1 MSLRPALLAGVAV
14 AWWAACASLPA
25 PLKPPPEP
33 VPEAEIPPVDPGLDP
48 GREREFD
55 AALREARWR
64 WLRALDESRA
74 GRHDR
79 AREEL
84 DQAYYT
90 LAVVDGSPILDE
102 LADRNG
108 QAEVDALAA
117 DVGRAYVAVLPFVEH
132 LSPDSPLSLLLSEL
146 ADELLEELP
155 DDDVPLV
162 RMHMLAPLCDIPIDA
177 NDRVAASIHFF
188 QTRARETWQAWSRRA
203 GRYRDLILPIL
214 REEGLPRDLFYLSMI
229 ESGFN
234 PRAYSRAHASGLW
247 QFIRQTGR
255 LEGLVIDNWVD
266 ERRDPVKSTRAA
278 ARHLKGLYAEF
289 GDWRLAAAAY
299 NCGRGRVRR
308 AIARAGTDDFWRLP
322 LPRETRNYVPLLMAS
337 ALIAKDPQL
346 FGFEPVEPDP
356 PIVWEQ
362 VRLHELIDLKTAAR
376 LLDVPMSLLR
386 RLNPELRS
394 LFTPH
399 RPKSGYLLNVPEGRG
414 DAFLAAYERL
424 PKSERRGVYEYEVQR
439 GDNLWKI
446 ARAFGIGHRRLAE
459 ANGLSDR
466 SLIHPGLILHVP
478 VIRPSTS
485 GKAAPPP
492 KGGAAHTV
500 RSGESLWSISRRYGV
515 RVEDLRAWNGLRNNL
530 LQPGQRLTVGR
541 EPLLVT
547 RQQAPADA
555 GAASRVANAT
565 HPVHTVRAGESL
577 WSISRIHEVTVA
589 ELRRWNGLGSDV
601 IRPGQSLSVA
611 DPSSP
616 GGGGFYTVVG
626 GDTLYGIGRRFGV
639 DPADIARRNNL
650 SLSSALLIGMELHIP
665 AGQRTAAPP

>member
-1 MSLRPALLAGVAV
+1 MRLRPALLAAV
-14 AWWAACASLPA
+14 VLVGWTACASLRAPREPA
-25 PLKPPPEP
+25 PEA
-33 VPEAEIPPVDPGLDP
+33 VPETALPPADPDLDP

-64 WLRALDESRA
+64 LLRALDESRA
-74 GRHDR
+74 GRHDN

-102 LADRNG
+102 LGERDG

-155 DDDVPLV
+155 DDEVPLV

-234 PRAYSRAHASGLW
+234 PRAYSRAHAAGLW

-308 AIARAGTDDFWRLP
+308 AIARAGTDDFWRLD
-322 LPRETRNYVPLLMAS
+322 LPRETRNYVPLLMAA
-337 ALIAKDPQL
+337 ALIAKDPQR

-376 LLDVPMSLLR
+376 LLDAPLSLLR

-399 RPKSGYLLNVPEGRG
+399 RPKRGYLLNVPEGRG

-424 PKSERRGVYEYEVQR
+424 PESERRGEVHRYVVQR

-446 ARAFGIGHRRLAE
+446 ARAFGLGHRRLAE
-459 ANGLSDR
+459 ANGLAKGA
-466 SLIHPGLILHVP
+466 LIHPGQTLYVP
-478 VIRPSTS
+478 VPRPSAAT
-485 GKAAPPP
+485 APPP
-492 KGGAAHTV
+492 PGGGGVHTV
-500 RSGESLWSISRRYGV
+500 RSGESLWSISRRYRV
-515 RVEDLRAWNGLRNNL
+515 RVEDLRAWNGLRSNL
-530 LQPGQRLTVGR
+530 LQPGQRLTVAQG
-541 EPLLVT
+541 PLVT

-555 GAASRVANAT
+555 GAAARAYPGR
-565 HPVHTVRAGESL
+565 PVHLVRTGESL

-589 ELRRWNGLGSDV
+589 ELRQWNRLASDV
-601 IRPGQSLSVA
+601 IRPGQSLYVGET
-611 DPSSP
+611 SSS
-616 GGGGFYTVVG
+616 GGGFYTVVG
-626 GDTLYGIGRRFGV
+626 GDTLYGIARRFGV
-639 DPADIARRNNL
+639 TPADIARRNNL

-665 AGQRTAAPP
+665 AGQGAAASP

>member
-1 MSLRPALLAGVAV
+1 MRLLPALLAAAV
-14 AWWAACASLPA
+14 LVSWTACAGLRA
-25 PLKPPPEP
+25 PHKPPPE
-33 VPEAEIPPVDPGLDP
+33 VAPEAPPPPADPGLDP

-90 LAVVDGSPILDE
+90 LAEVDGSPILDE
-102 LADRNG
+102 LGDRDG
-108 QAEVDALAA
+108 QAEVDALAG
-117 DVGRAYVAVLPFVEH
+117 DLGRAYVAVLPFVEH
-132 LSPDSPLSLLLSEL
+132 LSPDSPLSLVLAEL
-146 ADELLEELP
+146 ADEVLEQLP
-155 DDDVPLV
+155 EDAVPLV
-162 RMHMLAPLCDIPIDA
+162 RMYRAASRCDIPIDV
-177 NDRVAASIHFF
+177 NDRVAASIHFL

-247 QFIRQTGR
+247 QFIRSTGR

-308 AIARAGTDDFWRLP
+308 AIARAGTDDFWRLD

-337 ALIAKDPQL
+337 ALVAKDPER
-346 FGFEPVEPDP
+346 FGFEPVKPDP
-356 PIVWEQ
+356 PIVWEP
-362 VRLHELIDLKTAAR
+362 VRIHELISLNTAAR
-376 LLDVPMSLLR
+376 LLEVPVSRLR

-424 PKSERRGVYEYEVQR
+424 PKSERRGVERYTVRE
-439 GDNLWKI
+439 GDSLWKI

-459 ANGLSDR
+459 ANGLSTR
-466 SLIHPGLILHVP
+466 SLIHPRQVLYVP
-478 VIRPSTS
+478 VARPSALS
-485 GKAAPPP
+485 GPAPPLP
-492 KGGAAHTV
+492 PGGSVHTV
-500 RSGESLWSISRRYGV
+500 RSGESLWSIGRRYGV
-515 RVEDLRAWNGLRNNL
+515 RVEDLRAWNGLADNL
-530 LQPGQRLTVGR
+530 LQPGQRLKVGR
-541 EPLLVT
+541 GALVT
-547 RQQAPADA
+547 RQWSPGGAEARAPAA
-555 GAASRVANAT
+555 GAGR
-565 HPVHTVRAGESL
+565 PVHTVRTGESL

-589 ELRRWNGLGSDV
+589 ELRQWNGLGSDV
-601 IRPGQSLSVA
+601 IRPGQGLYVGGA
-611 DPSSP
+611 SSP
-616 GGGGFYTVVG
+616 GGGSYTVVG
-626 GDTLYGIGRRFGV
+626 GDTLYGIARRFGV
-639 DPADIARRNNL
+639 AAADIARRNNL

-665 AGQRTAAPP
+665 GRGAAASP

>member
-1 MSLRPALLAGVAV
+1 MRLRPALLAAV
-14 AWWAACASLPA
+14 LLAGWTACAGLRAPHKPA
-25 PLKPPPEP
+25 PEAAPPPEFP
-33 VPEAEIPPVDPGLDP
+33 AVDPGLDP

-90 LAVVDGSPILDE
+90 LALVDGSPILDE
-102 LADRNG
+102 LGERDG
-108 QAEVDALAA
+108 QAEVDALAGGL
-117 DVGRAYVAVLPFVEH
+117 GRAYVAVLPFVER
-132 LSPDSPLSLLLSEL
+132 LSPDSPLSLVLAEL
-146 ADELLEELP
+146 ADEELEELP
-155 DDDVPLV
+155 EDAVPLV
-162 RMHMLAPLCDIPIDA
+162 RMYRAASRCDLPIDV
-177 NDRVAASIHFF
+177 NDRVAASIHFL

-278 ARHLKGLYAEF
+278 ARHLKGLHAEF

-308 AIARAGTDDFWRLP
+308 AVARAGTDDFWRLE

-337 ALIAKDPQL
+337 ALIAKDPEG

-362 VRLHELIDLKTAAR
+362 VRLRELISLNTAAR
-376 LLDVPMSLLR
+376 LLEVPVSRMR

-399 RPKSGYLLNVPEGRG
+399 RPQSGYLLNVPAGRG

-424 PKSERRGVYEYEVQR
+424 PKSERRGVERYTVRE

-459 ANGLSDR
+459 ANGLSER
-466 SLIHPGLILHVP
+466 SLIHPRQVLYVP
-478 VIRPSTS
+478 VARPPGSS
-485 GKAAPPP
+485 GPPAPPP
-492 KGGAAHTV
+492 PDGGGGHTV
-500 RSGESLWSISRRYGV
+500 RSGESLWSIARRYGV
-515 RVEDLRAWNGLRNNL
+515 GVEDLRAWNGLGGNL
-530 LQPGQRLTVGR
+530 LQPGQRLKVGR
-541 EPLLVT
+541 GALVT
-547 RQQAPADA
+547 RQWSAGGAGDRAPAA
-555 GAASRVANAT
+555 GAGR
-565 HPVHTVRAGESL
+565 PVHTVRTGESL
-577 WSISRIHEVTVA
+577 WSIARAHEVTVA
-589 ELRRWNGLGSDV
+589 QLRRWNGLGGDV
-601 IRPGQSLSVA
+601 IRPGQGLYVGA
-611 DPSSP
+611 ASSP
-616 GGGGFYTVVG
+616 GSGSYTVVG
-626 GDTLYGIGRRFGV
+626 GDTLYGIARRFGV
-639 DPADIARRNNL
+639 AAADIARRNNL
-650 SLSSALLIGMELHIP
+650 SLSSALLVGMELHIP
-665 AGQRTAAPP
+665 GRGAAASP